1 MGVAKSPCMY
11 EETREEGLPE
21 GWRAALEGLDRDLSA
36 RGAAERTRSAY
47 GTDVAQLAAWAAQA
61 GLAPEALGHRE
72 LRRYAAHLGEGGASR
87 ATVARKL
94 AAIGA
99 LYDSLL
105 RAGKVGANPAELV
118 ASPKRQSK
126 LPRVL
131 SADEVAG
138 LLERIPARTPL
149 ELRDRAMLELAYS
162 CGLRAE
168 ELVDLELRS
177 LDFESERV
185 RVVGKGS
192 KTRLV
197 PVGEPAQA
205 AIRRY
210 LDRGRPAL
218 ANRPD
223 EPALLLSK
231 SGRRLHTSDV
241 RRRLQLWVR
250 QASIAGGVSPHTLR
264 HSFATHLLQGGAD
277 LRSIQELL
285 GHSSISTTQ
294 VYTSVEP
301 SWLRKQYARS
311 HPRA

>member
-1 MGVAKSPCMY
+1 MHEGAQ
-11 EETREEGLPE
+11 EEALPE
-21 GWRAALEGLDRDLSA
+21 GWRAALESFDRDLSA
-36 RGAAERTRSAY
+36 RGAAERTRRAY
-47 GTDVAQLAAWAAQA
+47 GTDAAQLAAWAA
-61 GLAPEALGHRE
+61 GTRLGPEALGHRE
-72 LRRYAAHLGEGGASR
+72 LRRYAAHLGEAGASR

-99 LYDSLL
+99 LYEALL
-105 RAGKVGANPAELV
+105 RDGTVGANPAELV
-118 ASPKRQSK
+118 PSPKRESK

-131 SADEVAG
+131 SADEVAA

-149 ELRDRAMLELAYS
+149 ELRDRAMLDLAYS

-168 ELVDLELRS
+168 ELVDLELGS
-177 LDFESERV
+177 LDFESERI

-197 PVGEPAQA
+197 PVGEPAQE

-218 ANRPD
+218 ANRSE

-231 SGRRLHTSDV
+231 SGRKLHTSDV

-294 VYTSVEP
+294 VYTNVEP

>member
-1 MGVAKSPCMY
+1 MD
-11 EETREEGLPE
+11 EEAPEQGLPE
-21 GWRAALEGLDRDLSA
+21 AWRSALADFDRDLSA
-36 RGAAERTRSAY
+36 RGAAARTRRAY
-47 GTDVAQLAAWAAQA
+47 GTDAEQLARWAAER
-61 GLAPEALGHRE
+61 GLAPAAVGHRE

-105 RAGKVGANPAELV
+105 RAGHIGANPAELV
-118 ASPKRQSK
+118 PSPKRESH

-131 SADEVAG
+131 SRDELSA
-138 LLERIPARTPL
+138 LLDSIPAGTPL
-149 ELRDRAMLELAYS
+149 ELRDRAMFELAYS

-168 ELVDLELRS
+168 ELVDLD
-177 LDFESERV
+177 LDSVEFESERL
-185 RVVGKGS
+185 RVEGKGS

-197 PVGEPAQA
+197 PIGEPAQLA
-205 AIRRY
+205 LRRY
-210 LDRGRPAL
+210 LERGRRAL
-218 ANRPD
+218 ARIRA
-223 EPALLLSK
+223 EPALLVSK

-241 RRRLQLWVR
+241 RRRLRIWVG
-250 QASIAGGVSPHTLR
+250 QAAIAGGVSPHALR

-277 LRSIQELL
+277 LRTIQELL

-301 SWLRKQYARS
+301 SWLRSQYARS